1 MITKARKPSSGIL
14 GEYTFGCLKDV
25 GYELSYLAG
34 LSMAFE
40 SLLREHQRFVNMYFK
55 YTARTW
61 DEHTLT
67 HLVTKFT
74 KNFLCRAD
82 RAREVVSLGAIFDRD
97 ACPVSHVSAIWCV
110 TATHDSLYCC
120 DTHI

>member
-1 MITKARKPSSGIL
+1 MIKKARKLSSGIL
-14 GEYTFGCLKDV
+14 REYTFGCLKDV
-25 GYELSYLAG
+25 GYEISHLAG

-40 SLLREHQRFVNMYFK
+40 RLLREHQRFVNMYFK

-67 HLVTKFT
+67 HLVTKFI

-82 RAREVVSLGAIFDRD
+82 RAREVVSLGAIFDGD
-97 ACPVSHVSAIWCV
+97 ACPVSHVLAIKYV
-110 TATHDSLYCC
+110 TVPKDSLYCC
-120 DTHI
+120 DTHT